1 MKTSSIK
8 YILDY
13 VIDDEIA
20 NASSIQSINNV
31 DASGRCKKSRKRC
44 HFVMCDGGDDISDEA
59 KDLIVN
65 EFSKYIVHQVKKMQ
79 KLFPGRSVVDIL
91 YRIKDMELISD
102 SENITEVEGNNINEV
117 NCALNLE
124 I

>member
-1 MKTSSIK
+1 MKASSIK
-8 YILDY
+8 YILDC

-20 NASSIQSINNV
+20 KASSTEAFNNI
-31 DASGRCKKSRKRC
+31 DCSGRCKKSRKRC
-44 HFVMCDGGDDISDEA
+44 FFVMSDGEDDLSNEA
-59 KDLIVN
+59 KDLIIE

-79 KLFPGRSVVDIL
+79 KLFPGRSVIDIL
-91 YRIKDMELISD
+91 NRIKDVELISD
-102 SENITEVEGNNINEV
+102 SENVTEVEGNVNEV

>member
-1 MKTSSIK
+1 MKASSIK
-8 YILDY
+8 YVLDC
-13 VIDDEIA
+13 VIDAEIA
-20 NASSIQSINNV
+20 NASSGHIANEA
-31 DASGRCKKSRKRC
+31 DASGRIKKSRKRC
-44 HFVMCDGGDDISDEA
+44 HFIMSEDEDDLSDEA
-59 KDLIVN
+59 KDLIVE

-102 SENITEVEGNNINEV
+102 SENCSEVESNV
-117 NCALNLE
+117 NDVNSALNLE